1 MNTVMNPSVLPETF
15 EEPTLVTIVV
25 QPNGSLDR
33 ETAAEFIQQ
42 VTRAVGQVSSAVI
55 VDLLW
60 VLQVDA
66 VGIAALVTAID
77 LAKALGKS
85 ISFQS
90 MQPETR
96 SALATALDRRHQ
108 EQLGAWQEVMNADLE
123 QFLTRGTHSYR

>member
-1 MNTVMNPSVLPETF
+1 MDTVMDSSVLPETL
-15 EEPTLVTIVV
+15 EEPTLVTVVV
-25 QPNGSLDR
+25 QPNGRLDC
-33 ETAAEFIQQ
+33 ETAAEFIQL

-77 LAKALGKS
+77 LAKALGKT

-96 SALATALDRRHQ
+96 SALAAALDRRHQ
-108 EQLGAWQEVMNADLE
+108 EQLGAWQEVISADLE
-123 QFLTRGTHSYR
+123 QFLTRESHLYR